1 MSYFLYTDKPNKFNC
16 NIQIEGTS
24 LAKSKVRLV
33 IETDE
38 MSYMFNGAIENT
50 GVCEVNIPKTKHF
63 LPEGT
68 KGNMRLEVIA
78 DDVYFEPWSSD
89 FGVKTNKKVN
99 VVVSEQEQ
107 EEKPRLTVE
116 VFQQEE
122 PIIEEP
128 KVKIVE
134 THKPKVAELPKKKI
148 VETVVKKPEMM
159 VIKTKSGQ
167 KLQITKE
174 QFLKNFGNLR

>member
-1 MSYFLYTDKPNKFNC
+1 MSYSLYTDKPNKFNC

-38 MSYMFNGAIENT
+38 MSYMFNGIIENT
-50 GVCEVNIPKTKHF
+50 GVCEVIIPKTKHF

-99 VVVSEQEQ
+99 VVVAEQE

-122 PIIEEP
+122 PIVEEP

-134 THKPKVAELPKKKI
+134 TVKPISQEVPKKKI
-148 VETVVKKPEMM
+148 VESTTKKPEM
-159 VIKTKSGQ
+159 VIVKTKSGQ

-174 QFLKNFGNLR
+174 QFLKNFGGIR

>member
-1 MSYFLYTDKPNKFNC
+1 MSYSLYTDKPNKFNC

-38 MSYMFNGAIENT
+38 MSYMFNGIIENT

-99 VVVSEQEQ
+99 VVVAEQED
-107 EEKPRLTVE
+107 EKPKLTVE

-134 THKPKVAELPKKKI
+134 TVKPIPQEIPKKKI
-148 VETVVKKPEMM
+148 IENTIKKPETVV
-159 VIKTKSGQ
+159 VKTKSGQ
-167 KLQITKE
+167 KLQMTKE
-174 QFLKNFGNLR
+174 QFLKNFGNKR